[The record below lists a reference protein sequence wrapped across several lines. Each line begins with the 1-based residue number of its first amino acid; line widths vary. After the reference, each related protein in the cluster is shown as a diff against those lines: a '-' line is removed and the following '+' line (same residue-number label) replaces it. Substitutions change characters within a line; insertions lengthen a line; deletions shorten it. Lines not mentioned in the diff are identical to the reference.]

1 MKDTVCIVLA
11 AGDGKRMNS
20 VKPKV
25 LMEVLFKPMLGWVL
39 DSAERLNPDVICVVT
54 GNGEEQ
60 ITKYLDTR
68 GREYAVA
75 RQTVRKGTGH
85 AVMQAEGVLKDS
97 RNVLVLCGDAP
108 FMDDETL
115 KGALEI
121 HKKGQ
126 CGVTVI
132 AAAPDNP
139 FGYGRIVRD
148 EKGDLL
154 KIVEQKDATIQE
166 QHIREVNSGAYWFDS
181 EALLE
186 ALPKLSDK
194 NASGEYYLTD
204 AAALIKESGRRA
216 AVFSARHKS
225 IVLGANTRSDL
236 YSLNQLARMA
246 VIGDFMTKGVEFPCT
261 DGVIIGK
268 DVEIGRDT
276 VILPGTIIRGR
287 CNIGCGCEIGPNT
300 LLENVNVGDGVK
312 LNSVQ
317 AYSSTIES
325 GATVG
330 PFTQLRAGSHIGQ
343 NVKIGD
349 FVEVKNS
356 NIGENTS
363 MAHLT
368 YVGDS
373 DVGKGVNF
381 GCGCVTANYDGIKK
395 FRTRVGDNA
404 FIGCNTNLIAPV
416 EIGENAA
423 TGAGSTITESVP
435 ANALAVERTETK
447 IIHDWEKNKLRKK
460 RYPTAADDLK

>member
-1 MKDTVCIVLA
+1 MNDTVCIVLA

-39 DSAERLNPDVICVVT
+39 DSAEKLSPDQVCVVT

-60 ITKYLDTR
+60 INKYLKTR
-68 GREYAVA
+68 DREYTVVH
-75 RQTVRKGTGH
+75 QSVRKGTGH
-85 AVMQAEGVLKDS
+85 AVMQAEEALKNS
-97 RNVLVLCGDAP
+97 KNALVLCGDAP

-115 KGALEI
+115 QGALEM
-121 HKKGQ
+121 HKQGQ

-139 FGYGRIVRD
+139 YGYGRIVRD
-148 EKGDLL
+148 QNGDLL
-154 KIVEQKDATIQE
+154 KIVEQKDATPQE
-166 QHIREVNSGAYWFDS
+166 QQLREINSGAYWFDS

-186 ALPKLSDK
+186 ALPKLSDN

-204 AAALIKESGRRA
+204 AAALIRESGRRA

-225 IVLGANTRSDL
+225 VVLGANTRHDL
-236 YSLNQLARMA
+236 YSLNYFARMA
-246 VIGDFMTKGVEFPCT
+246 VIGDLLAKGVEFPCT

-276 VILPGTIIRGR
+276 VILPGTIIRGK
-287 CNIGCGCEIGPNT
+287 CSIGCGCEIGPNT

-317 AYSSTIES
+317 AYSSLIES

-330 PFTQLRAGSHIGQ
+330 PFSHIRPGTRIGRD
-343 NVKIGD
+343 VKIGD
-349 FVEVKNS
+349 FVEIKNS
-356 NIGENTS
+356 NIGEKTS

-373 DVGKGVNF
+373 DVGRGVNF

-416 EIGENAA
+416 EVGENAA

-460 RYPTAADDLK
+460 K

>member
-1 MKDTVCIVLA
+1 MNDTACIVLA

-39 DSAERLNPDVICVVT
+39 DSVEKISPDEICVVA

-60 ITKYLDTR
+60 INKYLGTR
-68 GREYAVA
+68 GREYTVV

-85 AVMQAEGVLKDS
+85 AVMQAEEVLKNS
-97 RNVLVLCGDAP
+97 KNVLVLCGDAP
-108 FMDDETL
+108 FMDEDTL
-115 KGALEI
+115 KAALGM
-121 HKKGQ
+121 HRQGQ

-132 AAAPDNP
+132 AASPDNP

-166 QHIREVNSGAYWFDS
+166 QHIREINSGAYWFDS

-186 ALPKLSDK
+186 ALPKLSNS

-204 AAALIKESGRRA
+204 AAALIRESGRRA
-216 AVFSARHKS
+216 AVFTAMHKS
-225 IVLGANTRSDL
+225 IVLGANTRQDL
-236 YSLNQLARMA
+236 YSLNYFARMA
-246 VIGDFMTKGVEFPCT
+246 VIGDLMTAGVEFPCT

-268 DVEIGRDT
+268 DVTIGRDT
-276 VILPGTIIRGR
+276 VILPGTIIKGK
-287 CNIGCGCEIGPNT
+287 CNIGCGCEIGPNS

-317 AYSSTIES
+317 AYSSLIES
-325 GATVG
+325 GSTIG
-330 PFTQLRAGSHIGQ
+330 PFSHIRPGTRIGK

-356 NIGENTS
+356 NIGEKTS
-363 MAHLT
+363 IAHLT

-373 DVGKGVNF
+373 DVGRGVNF
-381 GCGCVTANYDGIKK
+381 GCGCVTANYDGINHL
-395 FRTRVGDNA
+395 RTRVGDNA

-416 EIGENAA
+416 DIGENAA

-447 IIHDWEKNKLRKK
+447 IIHEWEKNKLRKK
-460 RYPTAADDLK
+460 RY